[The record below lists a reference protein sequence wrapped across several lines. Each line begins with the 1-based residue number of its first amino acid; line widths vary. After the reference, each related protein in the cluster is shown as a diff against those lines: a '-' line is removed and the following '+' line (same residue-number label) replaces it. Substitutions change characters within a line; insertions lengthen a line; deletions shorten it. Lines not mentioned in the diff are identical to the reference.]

1 MFETAEMSRITVAA
15 PVSNMEEILRIIA
28 DLNCIHIEEYGNFE
42 DGINVGKSITSDES
56 EKSSRLL
63 TKARALQSEINAI
76 NTNGPKSRSAAK
88 KLVDSMPENIDAAL
102 SNISEIRD
110 CEAEI
115 ATLNERVKALAKV
128 EPLGLPLN

>member
-76 NTNGPKSRSAAK
+76 NTNGPKSRSVAR
-88 KLVDSMPENIDAAL
+88 I
-102 SNISEIRD
+102 
-110 CEAEI
+110 
-115 ATLNERVKALAKV
+115 LNAI
-128 EPLGLPLN
+128 